1 MDGILRYCLRG
12 LLGKSQRKTFFRLLD
27 VIQKVCSDD
36 QVTDS
41 LPVLQKEI
49 NEVCAEIER
58 DFPISVQVMIE
69 NSKANWTLEVTLTV
83 SQ

>member
-12 LLGKSQRKTFFRLLD
+12 LLGKSQWQTFFRPLD

-49 NEVCAEIER
+49 NEVCAEIEQ
-58 DFPISVQVMIE
+58 DFPISV
-69 NSKANWTLEVTLTV
+69 
-83 SQ
+83 